1 VLEAVFDAFVPDDA
15 GGRARFVALAEG
27 LRDPQAHALLARLLG
42 LLDAPLVNLVFAGRP
57 ASLRAMPREVRERVL
72 LGWADSALAMRRQ
85 GFQALKRLAYLAH
98 AAWPGADGTHPLWRE
113 VGYPLPLPTPARAPD
128 PPLHPLAVD
137 RDTTLEADLVVVG
150 SGAGGGVVAGVAAAA
165 GGAGGR
171 RVVVLETGD
180 LVAGDAMTQVEGEML
195 ARTYLD
201 GGLCANRTGSMAIL
215 AGSCVGGGT
224 LINYTTS
231 FELPAAVRAEWDA
244 IAGTSLF
251 GSARL
256 GESFARVSARL
267 GVSTRWN
274 EPGQR
279 DAILER
285 GCRALGWHVDAM
297 PRNVR
302 ECRLGAECGFCGF
315 GCRSG
320 AKQSTMVTYLADA
333 CAAGATLVPRAA
345 VRRVLREGG
354 RAAGVAADARGAD
367 GRTHRLVVRAP
378 VVVVACGSIH
388 TPALLRRSGLEHERI
403 GRGLRLHPATAVAAI
418 FDERVEPWAGGLQ
431 TRYSD
436 HFADADGTG
445 YGAKLET
452 APVHFGLA
460 ATGLGWRGSAAFRR
474 ELTRLGH
481 TSIVGVLLRDRD
493 AGRVAVGRDGRPRV
507 DYEISRRD
515 VATLRRAIRGSAQLL
530 AAAGAREVFTMQQPE
545 VRETTAAAG
554 WLDRLAARAD
564 RVGYRRCRTTYFSFH
579 QMATCP
585 IGKDP
590 ARGVVDER
598 GECFELPG
606 LYVADGSTFPTS
618 SGVNPMLT
626 IMAIADHVGRG
637 IVEE

>member
-1 VLEAVFDAFVPDDA
+1 MLEAVFDAFVPDDPA
-15 GGRARFVALAEG
+15 GRERFVALAQG
-27 LRDPQAHALLARLLG
+27 LKDPAARALLARLLG

-57 ASLRAMPREVRERVL
+57 SSLRAMPCEVRERVL

-113 VGYPLPLPTPARAPD
+113 VGYVLPLPMPARAPD
-128 PPLHPLAVD
+128 PPLHMLPVD
-137 RDTTLEADLVVVG
+137 RDTTLEADVVVVG

-165 GGAGGR
+165 GR
-171 RVVVLETGD
+171 RVVVLEMGD
-180 LVAGDAMTQVEGEML
+180 LVASNAMTQVEGEML
-195 ARTYLD
+195 GRTYLD

-231 FELPAAVRAEWDA
+231 FELPGAVRAEWDA
-244 IAGTSLF
+244 LAGTSLF
-251 GSARL
+251 GSARF
-256 GESFARVSARL
+256 GEGFARVSARL

-274 EPGQR
+274 EPGPR

-320 AKQSTMVTYLADA
+320 AKQSIMVTYLADA
-333 CAAGATLVPRAA
+333 CAAGAALVPRAD
-345 VRRVLREGG
+345 VRRVLRERG
-354 RAAGVAADARGAD
+354 RAAGVEADVRGAD

-388 TPALLRRSGLEHERI
+388 TPALLRRSALEHERI

-418 FDERVEPWAGGLQ
+418 FDARVEPWTGGLQ

-436 HFADADGTG
+436 QFADVDGTG

-452 APVHFGLA
+452 APMHFGLA
-460 ATGLGWRGSAAFRR
+460 ATGLAWRGSAAFRHQ
-474 ELTRLGH
+474 LTRLGH
-481 TSIVGVLLRDRD
+481 TSLVGVLLRDRD
-493 AGRVAVGRDGRPRV
+493 AGRVVVGRDGRPRV
-507 DYEISRRD
+507 DYEVSPRD
-515 VATLRRAIRGSAQLL
+515 VANLRRAVKGSAELL

-545 VRETTAAAG
+545 VRETTASAG
-554 WLDRLAARAD
+554 WLDRLVARMD
-564 RVGYRRCRTTYFSFH
+564 RVGYQRCRMTFVSFH

-606 LYVADGSTFPTS
+606 LYVADASTFPTS

-626 IMAIADHVGRG
+626 IMAIADHVARG
-637 IVEE
+637 IAGGE